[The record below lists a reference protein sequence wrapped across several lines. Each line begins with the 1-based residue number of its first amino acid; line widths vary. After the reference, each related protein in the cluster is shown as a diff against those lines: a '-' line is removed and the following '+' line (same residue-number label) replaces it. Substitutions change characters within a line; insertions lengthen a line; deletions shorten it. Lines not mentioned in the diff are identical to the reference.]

1 MMKFIGVASGI
12 VLLSSA
18 SFAWAAPEEDANETR
33 AGRIEIAAMAPDGGE
48 RDTRLPVVGTG
59 SRKAGAALLLY
70 IALGQHCRRAGCV
83 SGERPVRP

>member
-1 MMKFIGVASGI
+1 MMKFFGVASGV

-18 SFAWAAPEEDANETR
+18 PFAWAAPAEETDETR
-33 AGRIEIAAMAPDGGE
+33 TARIEIAAMAPDGGE
-48 RDTRLPVVGTG
+48 RETPRPVVGAG

-83 SGERPVRP
+83 AGERPVRP